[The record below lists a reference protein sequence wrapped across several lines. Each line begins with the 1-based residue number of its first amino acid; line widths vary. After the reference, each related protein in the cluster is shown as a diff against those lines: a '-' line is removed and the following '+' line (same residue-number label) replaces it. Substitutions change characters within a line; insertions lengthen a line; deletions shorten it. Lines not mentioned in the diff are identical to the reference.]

1 MNKDV
6 QFLAEAYNQVVKGK
20 SEPKKV
26 SNCCE
31 APETYEH
38 SGLCSK
44 CKEHAEFAPMEE
56 AKKLSKAQKKIAAAA
71 PPPDKITGAD
81 FKALKGKKKD
91 LEEAYQTIYENVED
105 KNYVPTLEEIKDYLH
120 NHYKGLKRYY
130 TNVNSL
136 DVLHNKVE
144 NIDKTA
150 KALKQIIDDAK
161 FDADEHNHKYADAE
175 GTNAYTVWDRLYS
188 DVSDDS
194 KDLNGFR
201 TRTNFQQT
209 PTIMMA
215 LLYKDIRDAF
225 RAKREK
231 RNLDWAGGEEDKG
244 YEHEFANLAYTIND
258 DQKVTHAIVNNIDK
272 GELSLRKALTDIVDS
287 YRDKGD
293 EHTYNDA
300 KEGVK
305 SVVEDNIKKYESAE
319 DFDRADL
326 LKAIT
331 AQL

>member
-1 MNKDV
+1 MNKDA
-6 QFLAEAYNQVVKGK
+6 QLIAEAY
-20 SEPKKV
+20 
-26 SNCCE
+26 
-31 APETYEH
+31 
-38 SGLCSK
+38 
-44 CKEHAEFAPMEE
+44 
-56 AKKLSKAQKKIAAAA
+56 QK
-71 PPPDKITGAD
+71 
-81 FKALKGKKKD
+81 
-91 LEEAYQTIYENVED
+91 IYESVED
-105 KNYVPTLEEIKDYLH
+105 KNYVPTLEEVKDYLH
-120 NHYKGLKRYY
+120 DHYKGLKRYY

-136 DVLHNKVE
+136 NVLHNKVE

-150 KALKQIIDDAK
+150 KELKQIIDDAK

-175 GTNAYTVWDRLYS
+175 GSNAYTVWDRLYS

-215 LLYKDIRDAF
+215 LLYKEIRDEF
-225 RAKREK
+225 KAKREK

-244 YEHEFANLAYTIND
+244 YEHEFVNLAYTIND

-272 GELSLRKALTDIVDS
+272 GELSLRKVLTDIIDS
-287 YRDKGD
+287 YKDKGD

-305 SVVEDNIKKYESAE
+305 SVVGDFIEKYESMK
-319 DFDRADL
+319 DFDKADL
-326 LKAIT
+326 LKAIVNHI
-331 AQL
+331 

>member
-1 MNKDV
+1 MNKDT
-6 QFLAEAYNQVVKGK
+6 QLIAEAY
-20 SEPKKV
+20 
-26 SNCCE
+26 
-31 APETYEH
+31 
-38 SGLCSK
+38 
-44 CKEHAEFAPMEE
+44 
-56 AKKLSKAQKKIAAAA
+56 QK
-71 PPPDKITGAD
+71 
-81 FKALKGKKKD
+81 
-91 LEEAYQTIYENVED
+91 IYESVED

-120 NHYKGLKRYY
+120 NHYKGLRQYY

-150 KALKQIIDDAK
+150 KELKQIIDDAK

-231 RNLDWAGGEEDKG
+231 RNLDWAGGEEEKG
-244 YEHEFANLAYTIND
+244 YDHEVANISYTIND
-258 DQKVTHAIVNNIDK
+258 DQKVSNAIVKNIEH
-272 GELSLRKALTDIVDS
+272 GELSLLKALADIIDS
-287 YRDKGD
+287 YKDKG
-293 EHTYNDA
+293 EVHTHEEA
-300 KEGVK
+300 KQGVK
-305 SVVEDNIKKYESAE
+305 SVVQDFIKKYEGLK
-319 DFDRADL
+319 DFEKVDL
-326 LKAIT
+326 LKSALT
-331 AQL
+331 QL